1 MGARFC
7 LVFFLAKFL
16 STEDYGV
23 YGIIAAFIGYGLYFI
38 GLDFY
43 TYSTREM
50 ISSPSDKLGSMI
62 YSHFILGG
70 VTIIIFSPFL
80 YLFYRGNIFPREYLL
95 VFFLLMIL
103 EWLNQELTRI
113 LIALKDVLS
122 ASIANFIRSAAW
134 VFLLIIFFLIFEVDS
149 YLKFIFIFWFIFDCV
164 ALVYLYLRLKKNKI
178 DFNGVCFDWKWVL
191 KGLKVSFLFLIGTL
205 CLRGIGTF
213 DRYYI
218 SEVFSYEDVA
228 IYVFFA
234 GIAASLQAVLDAGVF
249 TFLYP
254 KLVHDYK
261 KGDFYNFKR
270 VLRKL
275 SLAVISICFAFSLFL
290 YFSIDI
296 ILNLIG
302 KELYKENINI
312 LWYCLCFNV
321 IWAVSMVFHYAIYAF
336 KKDKVIVITH
346 VVGLLVFA
354 MLLVLGNRV
363 NDLIIVPL
371 AVTMAFSVILLIK
384 ALFFF
389 KIRMVLKKE
398 VENV

>member
-16 STEDYGV
+16 SAEDYGV

-50 ISSPSDKLGSMI
+50 ISLPSSKLGGMI
-62 YSHFILGG
+62 YSHLMLGG
-70 VTIIIFSPFL
+70 MTIIIFSPLL
-80 YLFYRGNIFPREYLL
+80 YFFYKGNIFPREYLI
-95 VFFLLMIL
+95 VFCLLIIL

-134 VFLLIIFFLIFEVDS
+134 VFLLIIFFLIFGFDRD
-149 YLKFIFIFWFIFDCV
+149 LKFVFIFWIIFDCL
-164 ALVYLYLRLKKNKI
+164 ALCYLYLRLKKNKI
-178 DFNGVCFDWKWVL
+178 DFNGVCFDGKWVL

-205 CLRGIGTF
+205 CLRGISTF

-218 SEVFSYEDVA
+218 SEVFNYEDVA
-228 IYVFFA
+228 VYVFFV
-234 GIAASLQAVLDAGVF
+234 GIAATLQAVLDAGVF
-249 TFLYP
+249 AFLYP
-254 KLVHDYK
+254 KLVYDYQ
-261 KGDFYNFKR
+261 KGDYFNFKIT
-270 VLRKL
+270 LRKL
-275 SLAVISICFAFSLFL
+275 SFAVILICFAFSLFL

-296 ILNLIG
+296 ILGLIG

-336 KKDKVIVITH
+336 KKDKVIVFTH

-354 MLLVLGNRV
+354 MVLALGNRA
-363 NDLIIVPL
+363 NDLVIVPL

-398 VENV
+398 VKNV

>member
-7 LVFFLAKFL
+7 LIFFLAKLL
-16 STEDYGV
+16 SAEDYGV

-50 ISSPSDKLGSMI
+50 ISSPSGKLGGMI
-62 YSHFILGG
+62 YSHLILGG
-70 VTIIIFSPFL
+70 MTIIIFSPLL
-80 YLFYRGNIFPREYLL
+80 YFFYKGNVFPREYLL
-95 VFFLLMIL
+95 VFCLLIIL

-134 VFLLIIFFLIFEVDS
+134 VFLLIIFFLIFGFDCD
-149 YLKFIFIFWFIFDCV
+149 LKFVFIFWIVFDCL
-164 ALVYLYLRLKKNKI
+164 ALCYLYLRLKKNKI
-178 DFNGVCFDWKWVL
+178 DFNGLCFDRKWVL

-218 SEVFSYEDVA
+218 SEAFNYEDVA
-228 IYVFFA
+228 VYVFFA
-234 GIAASLQAVLDAGVF
+234 GIAATLQAVLDAGVF

-254 KLVHDYK
+254 KLVYDYQK
-261 KGDFYNFKR
+261 SDLYSFKR
-270 VLRKL
+270 SLRKL
-275 SLAVISICFAFSLFL
+275 SFAVISICFAFSLFL

-296 ILNLIG
+296 ILDLIG
-302 KELYKENINI
+302 KRIYKENINI
-312 LWYCLCFNV
+312 LWYCLCANFMLA
-321 IWAVSMVFHYAIYAF
+321 ISMIFHYAIYAF
-336 KKDKVIVITH
+336 KKDKVIVFTH
-346 VVGLLVFA
+346 VVGAFVFA
-354 MLLVLGNRV
+354 MVLALGNWV

-371 AVTMAFSVILLIK
+371 AVMMAFSVILLVK

-389 KIRMVLKKE
+389 KIRMVIDKK